1 MKSFKL
7 VGAFSNVLSKPEIFR
22 LIGKVCLYVVLF
34 LIIRN
39 CNDSVRLGNMYKQ
52 FAKAVL
58 IVKYMVNLD
67 VLLSHADNDSRR
79 E

>member
-22 LIGKVCLYVVLF
+22 LIGKVCLYIVLF

-39 CNDSVRLGNMYKQ
+39 CNDSVRLGNISK
-52 FAKAVL
+52 
-58 IVKYMVNLD
+58 
-67 VLLSHADNDSRR
+67 
-79 E
+79 